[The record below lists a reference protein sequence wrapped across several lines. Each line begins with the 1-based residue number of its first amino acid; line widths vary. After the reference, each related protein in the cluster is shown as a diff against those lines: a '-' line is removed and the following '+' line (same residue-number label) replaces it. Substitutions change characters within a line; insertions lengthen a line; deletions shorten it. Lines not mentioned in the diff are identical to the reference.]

1 MPVYLA
7 ERALNFWV
15 LKNLDNP
22 TASYT
27 GIELNNLRQGAK
39 EKEETKKPDV
49 VGNNTDYGIASSALA
64 QPGSVS

>member
-1 MPVYLA
+1 MAVYLA

-39 EKEETKKPDV
+39 EKEETKKSNV
-49 VGNNTDYGIASSALA
+49 VGNNTDYGIASSVLP

>member
-49 VGNNTDYGIASSALA
+49 VGNNTDYISPVL
-64 QPGSVS
+64 P